1 MYQKAKKLLAAL
13 CAVAVMLMALPA
25 IPAKA
30 AATVPKFQKT
40 YARLYENSTT
50 KGKYTYTLVNLTKG
64 QTVKWSVSGAGKTYV
79 TVAKASIKA
88 TKRTMSN
95 TVTVKTGGK
104 AAAKFKK
111 VTLTARVYSSAGKL
125 QYTVKTAAR
134 LMIRPTKVTLVTAE
148 ELDDTLHVGESYDLS
163 YTVTPV
169 NATTRN
175 VWTVTESD
183 GTDYSSY
190 ISSNGVFKP
199 MKAGVYTIK
208 MTAFIGIKAIKSAS
222 KTVKVADYMMS
233 VQQISANQ
241 VTLTYSGDMRNALGV
256 RDFTIKNT
264 VGGSIVVKNIEFSED
279 GKTVT
284 LTMQS
289 NFKDGVTYTID
300 DKENALNFDAS
311 VGVPVLMKIL
321 TQKVTVGKE
330 TVIEYALYDQ
340 KGIDVSEVYR
350 GSIEYTAEVMNGYL
364 KDTNKLFMTEVGKTA
379 TVTLKYVSKTDNSV
393 KLEATSVI
401 MCVAAQT
408 SGETNFTL
416 TNSIA
421 APDFA
426 AGSYKDNRKVSIGS
440 TYYAHFRAL
449 DTDKS
454 EIKYTMIK
462 YESSDPDTMII
473 TADGKVTP
481 IRNGD
486 VKVLITAV
494 YAGEEYSYSYDVTVA
509 DAPYLKTI
517 QLSEDHVTMSNV
529 YNTDYRKYIEV
540 TALDQNGERFPL
552 TSETAVFTDN
562 STYKQNLV
570 SYDVASDRIIVKA
583 STAVPGTYSYT
594 LTLTAD
600 GKKASASFSVG
611 VSPVPTSG
619 TEHCEIEIDK
629 SKADLSLNTD
639 ISSSQFAN
647 ARLAQYRSGVFM
659 NYMSFT
665 SATVMKD
672 GYYYGTD
679 LTAGGKTEKQT
690 ISPSSLLSLKI
701 LDITSGVCRKAETG
715 TYTIALQYYSSA
727 NMGYMT
733 LTTTLTLTD
742 TQDQPEVRI
751 DHVKA
756 TKTCA
761 SALDLALNCLTVD
774 GGKITECVVTGE
786 EQPGSKVAIKAGDQV
801 NIRSVTVV
809 GTYKIAG
816 GQDVTVTYTVS
827 VGKTLTNS

>member
-208 MTAFIGIKAIKSAS
+208 MTAFIGTKAIKSAS
-222 KTVKVADYMMS
+222 KTVKAADYMMS
-233 VQQISANQ
+233 VQQTSANQ

-279 GKTVT
+279 GKNVT

>member
-148 ELDDTLHVGESYDLS
+148 EFDDTLHVGESYDLS

-208 MTAFIGIKAIKSAS
+208 MTAFIGTKAIKSAS

-600 GKKASASFSVG
+600 GKKASASFSIG

>member
-208 MTAFIGIKAIKSAS
+208 MTAFIGTKAIKSAS

-600 GKKASASFSVG
+600 GKKASASFRVG

-761 SALDLALNCLTVD
+761 SALDLALDCLTVD

>member
-148 ELDDTLHVGESYDLS
+148 EFDDTLHVGESYDLS

-208 MTAFIGIKAIKSAS
+208 MTAFIGTKAIKTSS
-222 KTVKVADYMMS
+222 HTVKVADYMMS

>member
-208 MTAFIGIKAIKSAS
+208 MTAFIGTKAIKSAS

-594 LTLTAD
+594 LTLTAN
-600 GKKASASFSVG
+600 GKWASAPFSVG

-761 SALDLALNCLTVD
+761 SALDLALDCLTVD

>member
-64 QTVKWSVSGAGKTYV
+64 QTVKWSVSGAGKAYV
-79 TVAKASIKA
+79 TVAKDSIKA
-88 TKRTMSN
+88 TKTTMSN

-104 AAAKFKK
+104 TAAKFKK
-111 VTLTARVYSSAGKL
+111 VALTARVYSSAGKL
-125 QYTVKTAAR
+125 QYTVKTAAK

-148 ELDDTLHVGESYDLS
+148 ELGDTLRVGESYDLS

-169 NATTRN
+169 NATSRN

-208 MTAFIGIKAIKSAS
+208 MTAFIGTKAIKSAS